1 MDALEARLVIER
13 FGEQVDAA
21 QRAAVPGKA
30 WVRSAVRR
38 AGAPRCPVRLRRLTY
53 DVILRHGDALADLF
67 VAFPDDVVHVSP
79 YDMFVGYWPVG
90 PADRPDPIRL
100 LTENATWVDEWG
112 TGWQHALGGS
122 GASPTSTPI
131 GSWGDLGHYLTS
143 RMPDP
148 RAPGRFDEALPVVA
162 VFGPTHYLAG
172 TTHQAIWERYAQLR
186 GMEAAF
192 EDLLTGGVESG
203 RLLDELVEY
212 QVGLI
217 ERWGSL
223 GGVDA
228 VFLTDDW
235 GSQRSLLISPETWR
249 RVFAPRYRRLFMA
262 AHDRDLDV
270 IFHSCGNVAAI
281 IGDLVDL
288 GVDVIDP
295 LQSEALDL
303 AWVAREFGGRVAF
316 AGGLPEQTLPVLTP
330 PQVRDEVRKL
340 VDLLGAP
347 FDNAL
352 ILAPSNS
359 LLADVPLANLEAL
372 FEACHA
378 A

>member
-1 MDALEARLVIER
+1 M
-13 FGEQVDAA
+13 
-21 QRAAVPGKA
+21 
-30 WVRSAVRR
+30 
-38 AGAPRCPVRLRRLTY
+38 
-53 DVILRHGDALADLF
+53 
-67 VAFPDDVVHVSP
+67 
-79 YDMFVGYWPVG
+79 
-90 PADRPDPIRL
+90 
-100 LTENATWVDEWG
+100 EN
-112 TGWQHALGGS
+112 
-122 GASPTSTPI
+122 
-131 GSWGDLGHYLTS
+131 
-143 RMPDP
+143 
-148 RAPGRFDEALPVVA
+148 
-162 VFGPTHYLAG
+162 
-172 TTHQAIWERYAQLR
+172 
-186 GMEAAF
+186 AF
-192 EDLLTGGVESG
+192 EDLLAGGVESVA
-203 RLLDELVEY
+203 LLDALVEY
-212 QVGLI
+212 QVALI

-249 RVFAPRYRRLFMA
+249 EVFAPRYRRLFRA
-262 AHDRDLDV
+262 AHDADLDV

-303 AWVAREFGGRVAF
+303 AWVAREFGGQVAF
-316 AGGLPEQTLPVLTP
+316 AGGLPEQTLPALTP
-330 PQVRDEVRKL
+330 AQVRDAVRRL

-372 FEACHA
+372 FEASHEV
-378 A
+378 

>member
-21 QRAAVPGKA
+21 QRAAVPSKP

-38 AGAPRCPVRLRRLTY
+38 AGAPRCPVRLRRLSY

-67 VAFPDDVVHVSP
+67 VAYPDDVVHVAP
-79 YDMFVGYWPVG
+79 YDMFVGYWPPGSVE
-90 PADRPDPIRL
+90 PPDPVRL
-100 LTENATWVDEWG
+100 LTEDTTWVDEWG
-112 TGWQHALGGS
+112 TGWQHAVGGS

-131 GSWGDLGHYLTS
+131 GSWGDLPHFMAS

-148 RAPGRFDEALPVVA
+148 WAPGRFDAALKVVA
-162 VFGPTHYLAG
+162 AFGPTHYLAG

-186 GMEAAF
+186 GVENAF
-192 EDLLTGGVESG
+192 EDLLSGDVESG

-217 ERWGSL
+217 ERWASL
-223 GGVDA
+223 GDVDA

-235 GSQRSLLISPETWR
+235 GSQRSLLIAPETWR
-249 RVFAPRYRRLFMA
+249 RVFAPRYRRLFTA

-281 IGDLVDL
+281 LGDLVDL

-316 AGGLPEQTLPVLTP
+316 AGGLPEQTLPTLTP
-330 PQVRDEVRKL
+330 AQVRDAVHQL

>member
-13 FGEQVDAA
+13 FGGQVDAA
-21 QRAAVPGKA
+21 QRAAVPTKA

-67 VAFPDDVVHVSP
+67 VAFPDDVVHVAP
-79 YDMFVGYWPVG
+79 YDMFMGYRPVG
-90 PADRPDPIRL
+90 PAEPPDPVRL
-100 LTENATWVDEWG
+100 LTEDATWVDEWG
-112 TGWQHALGGS
+112 TGWQHAQGGS
-122 GASPTSTPI
+122 GASPTSAPL
-131 GSWGDLGHYLTS
+131 GSWGDLPRYLDS
-143 RMPDP
+143 GMPDP
-148 RAPGRFDEALPVVA
+148 RAQGRFDEALPVVA
-162 VFGPTHYLAG
+162 AFGPTHYLAG

-186 GMEAAF
+186 GMENAF
-192 EDLLTGGVESG
+192 EDLLAGSMESG
-203 RLLDELVEY
+203 RLLDALVEY

-249 RVFAPRYRRLFMA
+249 KVFAPRYRRLFTA

-316 AGGLPEQTLPVLTP
+316 AGGLPEQTLPILTP

-340 VDLLGAP
+340 VDLLGSP